1 MISDTTEPE
10 LDIVDELRFF
20 AEACEAKEIAVAM
33 LSGRTF
39 AAAALEIERLRS
51 EISASVPIDDDS
63 VKDSRDSVEDPSDHA
78 DPPKRLHTRCEDLT
92 LAVELEIKRLRGMVV
107 YWCNAEERLNGLPSD
122 YYENAAYALDKLRKL
137 VK

>member
-63 VKDSRDSVEDPSDHA
+63 IKDSRDSVEDPSDHA
-78 DPPKRLHTRCEDLT
+78 DSPKRLHTRCEDLT